1 MSALIYV
8 IICLF
13 SLQFFFKMNISSK
26 PVIPEIKEELSFS
39 SLPLRQELLNNL
51 MSLDYHQ
58 MTPIQAQS
66 LPLMLI
72 NSDII
77 AQAQTGSGKTVA
89 FGLAALQSLKV
100 DFLQPQTLILCPT
113 RELAEQV
120 SQVLR
125 SLSRRLPNIK
135 ILNLS
140 GGLAFRPQCDSLK
153 HGAHVIV
160 GTPGRILK
168 HLDKKTLLLSYVRTV
183 VLDEADRMLD
193 MGFIDAMKQVLRY
206 CPSNR
211 QTLLFSA
218 TFTPPIKQLA
228 KEFMK
233 KPQEITVEEEKTVQ
247 DIEQRFY
254 EVNHPSEKYDGLKK
268 ILVHYNPSATL
279 IFCNTKEKTQELS
292 LQLNRDGF
300 SATVLNGDLDQVQR
314 DQAIIQ
320 FSNHSR
326 RILVATDV
334 AARGIDIKELPAVIN
349 YDLAFEPEVHVHR
362 IGRTGRAGHK
372 GLAISITTPKD
383 GVRLCA
389 IEDLMS
395 QNLIWLSSDA
405 LSTSESLQLPPK
417 MVTLRLMAGRKDKIR
432 AGDILGALTKD
443 AGLESKVI
451 GKIDIMNLH
460 AYVAIEQNVAKKA
473 YTHFLKG
480 KIKGKKVSVECL
492 S

>member
-1 MSALIYV
+1 M
-8 IICLF
+8 
-13 SLQFFFKMNISSK
+13 
-26 PVIPEIKEELSFS
+26 KEELSFS
-39 SLPLRQELLNNL
+39 SLPLRPELLNNL
-51 MSLDYHQ
+51 LSLNYHQ

-66 LPLMLI
+66 LPLMLM
-72 NSDII
+72 NHDII

-89 FGLAALQSLKV
+89 FGLAALQNLKI
-100 DFLQPQTLILCPT
+100 DCLQPQTLIICPT

-125 SLSRRLPNIK
+125 SLARRLPNIK

-140 GGLAFRPQCDSLK
+140 GGLAFRPQSDSLR

-168 HLDKKTLLLSYVRTV
+168 HLDKKTLLLSNVSTV

-206 CPSNR
+206 CPSKR

-233 KPQEITVEEEKTVQ
+233 EPQEITVEEEKTVQ
-247 DIEQRFY
+247 DIEQKFL
-254 EVNHPSEKYDGLKK
+254 EVEHPSDKYNRLKK

-292 LQLNRDGF
+292 SQLNQDGF
-300 SATVLNGDLDQVQR
+300 SATVLNGDLEQAER

-334 AARGIDIKELPAVIN
+334 AARGLDIKELPAVIN
-349 YDLAFEPEVHVHR
+349 FDLAFEPEVHVHR

-383 GVRLCA
+383 AERLCA
-389 IEDLMS
+389 LEDLMS
-395 QNLIWLSSDA
+395 QNLIWLSSDEF
-405 LSTSESLQLPPK
+405 STASSQKLPPK

-443 AGLESKVI
+443 AGLESSAI
-451 GKIDIMNLH
+451 GKIDILNLH
-460 AYVAIEQNVAKKA
+460 AYVAIEQNFVKKA
-473 YTHFLKG
+473 YTHFQNG
-480 KIKGKKVSVECL
+480 KIKGKKVGVECL
-492 S
+492 T

>member
-1 MSALIYV
+1 MT
-8 IICLF
+8 
-13 SLQFFFKMNISSK
+13 
-26 PVIPEIKEELSFS
+26 PEMKEELSFS
-39 SLPLRQELLNNL
+39 SLPLRPELLNNL
-51 MSLDYHQ
+51 LSLNYHQ

-66 LPLMLI
+66 LPLMLM
-72 NSDII
+72 NHDII

-89 FGLAALQSLKV
+89 FGLAALQNLKI
-100 DFLQPQTLILCPT
+100 DCLQPQTLIICPT

-125 SLSRRLPNIK
+125 SLARRLPNIK

-140 GGLAFRPQCDSLK
+140 GGLAFRPQSDSLR

-168 HLDKKTLLLSYVRTV
+168 HLDKKTLLLSNVSTV

-206 CPSNR
+206 CPSKR

-233 KPQEITVEEEKTVQ
+233 EPQEITVEEEKTVQ
-247 DIEQRFY
+247 DIEQKFL
-254 EVNHPSEKYDGLKK
+254 EVEHPSDKYNRLKK

-292 LQLNRDGF
+292 SQLNQDGF
-300 SATVLNGDLDQVQR
+300 SATVLNGDLEQAER

-334 AARGIDIKELPAVIN
+334 AARGLDIKELPAVIN
-349 YDLAFEPEVHVHR
+349 FDLAFEPEVHVHR

-383 GVRLCA
+383 AERLCA
-389 IEDLMS
+389 LEDLMS
-395 QNLIWLSSDA
+395 QNLIWLSSDEF
-405 LSTSESLQLPPK
+405 STASSQKLPPK

-443 AGLESKVI
+443 AGLESSAI
-451 GKIDIMNLH
+451 GKIDILNLH
-460 AYVAIEQNVAKKA
+460 AYVAIEQNFVKKA
-473 YTHFLKG
+473 YTHFQNG
-480 KIKGKKVSVECL
+480 KIKGKKVGVECL
-492 S
+492 T

>member
-1 MSALIYV
+1 
-8 IICLF
+8 
-13 SLQFFFKMNISSK
+13 MNISSK
-26 PVIPEIKEELSFS
+26 TMTPEMKEELSFS
-39 SLPLRQELLNNL
+39 SLALRPELLNNL
-51 MSLDYHQ
+51 LSLNYHQ

-66 LPLMLI
+66 LPLMLM
-72 NSDII
+72 NHDII

-89 FGLAALQSLKV
+89 FGLAALQNLKI
-100 DFLQPQTLILCPT
+100 DCLQPQTLIICPT

-125 SLSRRLPNIK
+125 SLARRLPNIK

-140 GGLAFRPQCDSLK
+140 GGLAFRPQSDSLR

-168 HLDKKTLLLSYVRTV
+168 HLDKKTLLLSNVSTV

-206 CPSNR
+206 CPSKR

-233 KPQEITVEEEKTVQ
+233 EPQEITVEEEKTVQ
-247 DIEQRFY
+247 DIEQKFL
-254 EVNHPSEKYDGLKK
+254 EVEHPSDKYNRLKK

-292 LQLNRDGF
+292 SQLNQDGF
-300 SATVLNGDLDQVQR
+300 SATVLNGDLEQAER

-334 AARGIDIKELPAVIN
+334 AARGLDIKELPAVIN
-349 YDLAFEPEVHVHR
+349 FDLAFEPEVHVHR

-383 GVRLCA
+383 AERLCA
-389 IEDLMS
+389 LEDLMS
-395 QNLIWLSSDA
+395 QNLIWLSSDEF
-405 LSTSESLQLPPK
+405 STASSQKLPPK

-443 AGLESKVI
+443 AGLESSAI
-451 GKIDIMNLH
+451 GKIDILNLH
-460 AYVAIEQNVAKKA
+460 AYVAIEQNFVKKA
-473 YTHFLKG
+473 YTHFQNG
-480 KIKGKKVSVECL
+480 KIKGKKVGVECL
-492 S
+492 T

>member
-1 MSALIYV
+1 
-8 IICLF
+8 
-13 SLQFFFKMNISSK
+13 MNISSK
-26 PVIPEIKEELSFS
+26 PAVSDIKEQFAFS
-39 SLPLRQELLNNL
+39 SLPLRQELLCNL
-51 MSLDYHQ
+51 FSLDYHQ
-58 MTPIQAQS
+58 MTPIQAKS
-66 LPLMLI
+66 LPLMLS
-72 NSDII
+72 NRDIV

-89 FGLAALQSLKV
+89 FGLTALQHLKI
-100 DFLQPQTLILCPT
+100 DCLHPQTLILCPT

-125 SLSRRLPNIK
+125 GLARRLPNIK

-140 GGLAFRPQCDSLK
+140 GGLAFRPQSNSLRY
-153 HGAHVIV
+153 GAHVIV

-168 HLDKKTLLLSYVRTV
+168 HLDKKTLLLSAVRTV

-211 QTLLFSA
+211 QTLMFSA
-218 TFTPPIKQLA
+218 TFTPSIKELA

-233 KPQEITVEEEKTVQ
+233 EPQEITVEEEKTVQ
-247 DIEQRFY
+247 DIEQKFY
-254 EVNHPSEKYDGLKK
+254 EVNHPSEKYNSLKK
-268 ILVHYNPSATL
+268 ILAHYNPSATL

-292 LQLNRDGF
+292 LQLNQDGF
-300 SATVLNGDLDQVQR
+300 SATVLNGDLEQAER

-320 FSNHSR
+320 FRNHSR

-334 AARGIDIKELPAVIN
+334 AARGLDIKELPAVIN

-372 GLAISITTPKD
+372 GLAISITTLKD
-383 GVRLCA
+383 GERLCA
-389 IEDLMS
+389 LEDLMS
-395 QNLIWLSSDA
+395 QNLIWLSEDE
-405 LSTSESLQLPPK
+405 LSNSETLMRSPN

-451 GKIDIMNLH
+451 GKIDILNLH
-460 AYVAIEQNVAKKA
+460 AYVAIEQKFVKKA
-473 YTHFLKG
+473 YQHFLEG
-480 KIKGKKVSVECL
+480 KIKGKKFGVEYL

>member
-1 MSALIYV
+1 M
-8 IICLF
+8 CLF
-13 SLQFFFKMNISSK
+13 SLQVFIKMNISSV
-26 PVIPEIKEELSFS
+26 PVIPEIKEECSFS
-39 SLPLRQELLNNL
+39 SLPLKQELLNNL
-51 MSLDYHQ
+51 LSLDYHQ

-66 LPLMLI
+66 LPLMLK
-72 NSDII
+72 NKDII

-89 FGLAALQSLKV
+89 FGLAALQNLKI
-100 DFLQPQTLILCPT
+100 DCLHPQTLILCPT

-125 SLSRRLPNIK
+125 GLARRLPNIK

-140 GGLAFRPQCDSLK
+140 GGLAFRPQCDSLR

-168 HLDKKTLLLSYVRTV
+168 HLDKKILNLSHVRTV

-193 MGFIDAMKQVLRY
+193 MGFIDAMKQVLHY

-218 TFTPPIKQLA
+218 TFTTPIKQLA
-228 KEFMK
+228 KDFMK
-233 KPQEITVEEEKTVQ
+233 EPHEITVEEEKTVQ
-247 DIEQRFY
+247 DIDQKFY
-254 EVNHPSEKYDGLKK
+254 EVNHPSEKYNIVKK
-268 ILVHYNPSATL
+268 ILAHYNPSSTL

-292 LQLNRDGF
+292 LQLNQDGF
-300 SATVLNGDLDQVQR
+300 STTVLNGDLDQAQR

-326 RILVATDV
+326 RILIATDV
-334 AARGIDIKELPAVIN
+334 AARGLDIKELPAVIN

-372 GLAISITTPKD
+372 GLAITITTPKD
-383 GVRLCA
+383 GERLCA
-389 IEDLMS
+389 IEELMS
-395 QNLIWLSSDA
+395 QNLIWHSCDELTA
-405 LSTSESLQLPPK
+405 SESQHLPPQ

-451 GKIDIMNLH
+451 GKIDILNLH
-460 AYVAIEQNVAKKA
+460 AYVAIEQNFVEKA

-480 KIKGKKVSVECL
+480 KIKGKKVGVECL